1 MRSIIEARW
10 NATTPPPGV
19 TPAQWKILYNLP
31 TGCYPDLIDGVKNSY
46 NYHPHL
52 SAGIAICVLFAI
64 PLLGHFVRY
73 VRFRRWTSLLLAIG
87 ALSKSIDSRYQLVSP
102 VLINVLQRNSSDGLD
117 VHGQLNVLTIT
128 LPFSRKSQLS
138 SSLLPS
144 SQPASTLLLA
154 S

>member
-1 MRSIIEARW
+1 MRNIIEARW

-52 SAGIAICVLFAI
+52 SAGIAICILFAFA
-64 PLLGHFVRY
+64 LLGHSVQY
-73 VRFRRWTSLLLAIG
+73 VRFRRWTSLLLALG
-87 ALSKSIDSRYQLVSP
+87 ALSKYFDSKYQP
-102 VLINVLQRNSSDGLD
+102 ANTNTNKNLQRNSSDGPD

-128 LPFSRKSQLS
+128 LPSSRKSQLS
-138 SSLLPS
+138 SSLPPS
-144 SQPASTLLLA
+144 LQLVCTLLLA